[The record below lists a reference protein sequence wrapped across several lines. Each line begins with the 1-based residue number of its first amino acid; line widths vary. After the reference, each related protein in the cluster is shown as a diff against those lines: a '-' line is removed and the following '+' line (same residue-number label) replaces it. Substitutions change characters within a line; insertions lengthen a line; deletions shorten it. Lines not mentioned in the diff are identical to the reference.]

1 MRNQTRPHRSD
12 AIMDNAADAKTA
24 DRMLRTDFVPK
35 PASHTPQPTA
45 PLRRRPAPRRM
56 LFMAAVLALVAV
68 GWGAKTALFP
78 KSDTNLV
85 TAPVT
90 IGDID
95 QTVLATGTL
104 KPVKLVAL
112 GAQASGRV
120 VSLKVA
126 LGQKVKAGEMI
137 AEIDSMTQQNT
148 LRTNEA
154 ALQNTRAQRAEKE
167 ASLALAEANLA
178 RQQTTL
184 AQKASSR
191 ADFDSAEANV
201 KISRAQIAQLDA
213 QIIEAEVAV
222 ETARINLGYTRIIA
236 PIDGT
241 VLSVVAQQGQT
252 VNAVQSAPTI
262 VVLGEVDTMTV
273 RAEISEADVVRCRP
287 GQKVYFTILGDP
299 GRRYQA
305 NLESIEPAPESV
317 KSDSSFTTTTT
328 SSSGSS
334 SSSSAASA
342 IYYNGIFNVPNLDG
356 DLRTY
361 MTAEVHIVLGE
372 ARNVLTVPAAA
383 LGVIDADSVSKVRVV
398 QPSGEVVT
406 RVVTVGLSN
415 KITAEIRH
423 GLAIGEQVVI
433 GTRESAVSP
442 SKMPGP
448 PPGI

>member
-1 MRNQTRPHRSD
+1 MSD
-12 AIMDNAADAKTA
+12 AAELGNT
-24 DRMLRTDFVPK
+24 DRVLRGDGVRW
-35 PASHTPQPTA
+35 PASQTPQAAAA
-45 PLRRRPAPRRM
+45 PLHHKSKPRRT
-56 LFMAAVLALVAV
+56 LVVAVILAMAAI
-68 GWGAKTALFP
+68 GWGAKTALLP

-126 LGQKVKAGEMI
+126 QGQKVKAGELI
-137 AEIDSMTQQNT
+137 AEIDFMTQQNT

-167 ASLALAEANLA
+167 ASLTLAEANLA

-201 KISRAQIAQLDA
+201 KITRAQIAQLDA
-213 QIIEAEVAV
+213 HIIEAEVAV

-241 VLSVVAQQGQT
+241 VLSVVAQEGQT
-252 VNAVQSAPTI
+252 VNAAQSAPTI
-262 VVLGEVDTMTV
+262 VVLGQVDAMTV
-273 RAEISEADVVRCRP
+273 TRRDLRSGRGAVTA

-299 GRRYQA
+299 ERRYQA
-305 NLESIEPAPESV
+305 SPRIRSNRLRNR
-317 KSDSSFTTTTT
+317 SSRQQLHNDHHDLVEQQHPPRPRRRRSTTTA
-328 SSSGSS
+328 SSMCR
-334 SSSSAASA
+334 
-342 IYYNGIFNVPNLDG
+342 I
-356 DLRTY
+356 
-361 MTAEVHIVLGE
+361 LG
-372 ARNVLTVPAAA
+372 R
-383 LGVIDADSVSKVRVV
+383 
-398 QPSGEVVT
+398 
-406 RVVTVGLSN
+406 
-415 KITAEIRH
+415 
-423 GLAIGEQVVI
+423 
-433 GTRESAVSP
+433 
-442 SKMPGP
+442 
-448 PPGI
+448 